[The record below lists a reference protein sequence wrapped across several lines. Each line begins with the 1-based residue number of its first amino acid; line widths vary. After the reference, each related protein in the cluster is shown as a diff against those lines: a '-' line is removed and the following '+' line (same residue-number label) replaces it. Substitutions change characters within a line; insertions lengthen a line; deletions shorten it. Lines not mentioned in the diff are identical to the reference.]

1 MNEHKTANTFESEH
15 RKFSIRLGRTTN
27 LVGVL
32 LAFLPAIVLTFAG
45 YPPILSVTITALI
58 ARVPQLVC
66 WWFIEPISYYNALGL
81 DGTYMSFL
89 SGNIFN
95 MRVPCSV
102 AAQEAAGVK
111 QGTDEGNVISTIGV
125 AVSIVINVIILT
137 IAVIGGSTLLANVSP
152 KTIQTINYMLP
163 ALFGALLANEIV
175 KRPKLAKYIAP
186 IFVII
191 SLLYKLGALNFLSKL
206 SWYKYIGGNYAVCLV
221 VIVFSSM
228 FLGKKLAEKGKV

>member
-1 MNEHKTANTFESEH
+1 MSNNENTFEQEH

-27 LVGVL
+27 LLGVV
-32 LAFLPAIVLTFAG
+32 LAFLPAIVLTVMG
-45 YPPILSVTITALI
+45 YPPILTVTVTALV

-66 WWFIEPISYYNALGL
+66 WWIIEPISYYNSLGL

-111 QGTDEGNVISTIGV
+111 QGTNEGNVISTIGV
-125 AVSIVINVIILT
+125 AVSIVVNVVILT
-137 IAVIGGSTLLANVSP
+137 IAVIFGSSLLANVS
-152 KTIQTINYMLP
+152 KETIQTINFMLP

-186 IFVII
+186 VFVVI
-191 SLLYKLGALNFLSKL
+191 SLAYKLGWLNFMTKI
-206 SWYKYIGGNYAVCLV
+206 SWYKYVGGNYAVCLI
-221 VIVFSSM
+221 VIVFSCM
-228 FLGKKLAEKGKV
+228 FLGKYLAGKGKV